1 MHSDTYWYF
10 LALCSSYIF
19 LLSRIRISQAVLVL
33 LWGYSDIFLSMKPS
47 EFDSFTCI
55 DEQIPTTL
63 SFLKELWK

>member
-19 LLSRIRISQAVLVL
+19 LLSRIRISQAVLG
-33 LWGYSDIFLSMKPS
+33 GYSDRFLSMKPS